1 VGRTTFIN
9 RDKVIVYDYNFSEIK
24 MVQVLLQIAKKAGN
38 ISSLFI
44 FNIYQKMI
52 NTLNII

>member
-24 MVQVLLQIAKKAGN
+24 MVQVLLQIAKKAG
-38 ISSLFI
+38 IIPAFLFLI
-44 FNIYQKMI
+44 FTKK
-52 NTLNII
+52 